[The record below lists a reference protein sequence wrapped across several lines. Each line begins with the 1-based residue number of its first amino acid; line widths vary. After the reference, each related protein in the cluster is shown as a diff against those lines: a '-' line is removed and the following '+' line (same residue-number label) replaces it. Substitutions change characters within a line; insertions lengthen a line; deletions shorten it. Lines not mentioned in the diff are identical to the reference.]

1 MDMDRGKII
10 VFFDMYPANKGSRYG
25 ETATEPA
32 DRQWAHDLHETVN
45 KSISTPPVKSVPT
58 STQIP
63 TAKAA
68 AVAPNR
74 SFSVSTVLGNVSVQI
89 SMPGME
95 SKKTISV
102 VKKQH
107 TLLPQHRP
115 PLRRDKPVRISIPEE
130 YPRYIFPS
138 MERSFIFIP
147 RALRPNQQTYP
158 RAREGK
164 VSYQGSRR
172 GSMFAGSA
180 YTPSVAMSRKSSISQ
195 PGNGLQTP
203 TDSTFRGISYSQNV
217 PRPIVRMPAGGYP
230 MAFNQYPL
238 QWPVAEGSY
247 MPEQGTHGP
256 AILHSLPIAVPMHQP
271 RPQKTVSVA
280 GIESPAFKAPQQQ
293 QEQPFHQQVPPG
305 VDLVQNPSQAP
316 LQPPS
321 SGSIGTPLSHIPEGA
336 VYAQPFQPYPVY
348 PQSAYYGMSY
358 PGMFFPPTTDNMGY
372 VMPMGGPVMAPP
384 FVPGSQQGSYAAP
397 AGTGDTGAQQSTVAH
412 ESNGM
417 VFYYDKS
424 QAPAEVQTQY
434 QGPPPNGML
443 TMPSGPYFYPS
454 MSNGM
459 YYPPTGQ

>member
-1 MDMDRGKII
+1 MDTDLGKRDIT
-10 VFFDMYPANKGSRYG
+10 FDVYFADDDSRYG

-45 KSISTPPVKSVPT
+45 KSTSTPPVKSVPT

-63 TAKAA
+63 TARAA
-68 AVAPNR
+68 TIAPNR
-74 SFSVSTVLGNVSVQI
+74 SFSVSTVLGNVSIQV

-95 SKKTISV
+95 NKKTISV

-130 YPRYIFPS
+130 HPRYIFPS

-158 RAREGK
+158 RARGGK

-172 GSMFAGSA
+172 GSMFAGSV
-180 YTPSVAMSRKSSISQ
+180 YTPSIAMSRKSSISQ
-195 PGNGLQTP
+195 SGNGLQTP
-203 TDSTFRGISYSQNV
+203 TDPTLRGISYSQNV
-217 PRPIVRMPAGGYP
+217 SRPVVRMPAGGYP

-256 AILHSLPIAVPMHQP
+256 AILHSPPIAVPMHQP

-305 VDLVQNPSQAP
+305 VDLVQSQP
-316 LQPPS
+316 QSSLQAQS
-321 SGSIGTPLSHIPEGA
+321 TSSIGTPLSHIPEGA
-336 VYAQPFQPYPVY
+336 VYAQPFQPYPMY
-348 PQSAYYGMSY
+348 PQSTYYGVPYS
-358 PGMFFPPTTDNMGY
+358 GMFYPPTGDNMGY
-372 VMPMGGPVMAPP
+372 VMPMGGPVMAPQ
-384 FVPGSQQGSYAAP
+384 FVPGSQQGGFVPSTGA
-397 AGTGDTGAQQSTVAH
+397 GDTGAQQSTVAH

-424 QAPAEVQTQY
+424 QAPAEVPTQY
-434 QGPPPNGML
+434 QGPPSNGML